1 MKKKLI
7 SILTVIVLIAA
18 IVVPIAMANSTTLVA
33 LNPLGEIEIQQNIPL
48 TSRERFQDAE
58 GNPDFYDRVIGLSW
72 YTKTNNPQLME
83 ALGDLLVERLPGVVV
98 VNVTPLGSPWHE
110 KSDANYNLWA
120 GLTDV
125 PGLGRPLDAVV
136 FGVAD

>member
-1 MKKKLI
+1 LKKLLAI
-7 SILTVIVLIAA
+7 VLAVVLIAA
-18 IVVPIAMANSTTLVA
+18 IAIPIASANITTLVA
-33 LNPLGEIEIQQNIPL
+33 LNPLGDIEIQQNIPL
-48 TSRERFQDAE
+48 TSRERFQDAD

-72 YTKTNNPQLME
+72 YTKTNNPQMMQAFGE
-83 ALGDLLVERLPGVVV
+83 LLVARLPGVVV

-125 PGLGRPLDAVV
+125 PGLGRPLDAVI